1 MNAPFDH
8 ARCETHQFDEALAS
22 ANRWRGE
29 CIQQFAELERQIE
42 DALQWLA
49 AARPATKIKR
59 GGQIRQ
65 SFDEL
70 KRLTAP
76 KGSKVHFVWKSL
88 DELDRLI
95 EWRAHLTHGVLS
107 VWRGTRGQ
115 WLFTL
120 EHRDPGG
127 GPRRMHAIPRKEADE
142 MLDRLTN
149 EAERFHKRVDSMP
162 TALNRKSS

>member
-1 MNAPFDH
+1 MNAPLDH
-8 ARCETHQFDEALAS
+8 ARLDIPQFEEALAS
-22 ANRWRGE
+22 ANAWRGE
-29 CIQQFAELERQIE
+29 CIQKFAILERQIE
-42 DALQWLA
+42 DALQLFA
-49 AARPATKIKR
+49 ESRPALKVKR

-88 DELDRLI
+88 DEIDRLI
-95 EWRAHLTHGVLS
+95 EWRAHMTHGLLS
-107 VWRGTRGQ
+107 VWRGSRGQ

-127 GPRRMHAIPRKEADE
+127 GPKRMHAIPRKEADE
-142 MLDRLTN
+142 MLDRLKK
-149 EAERFHKRVDSMP
+149 EAIRLQKRVDSMRI
-162 TALNRKSS
+162 ALKEKAG